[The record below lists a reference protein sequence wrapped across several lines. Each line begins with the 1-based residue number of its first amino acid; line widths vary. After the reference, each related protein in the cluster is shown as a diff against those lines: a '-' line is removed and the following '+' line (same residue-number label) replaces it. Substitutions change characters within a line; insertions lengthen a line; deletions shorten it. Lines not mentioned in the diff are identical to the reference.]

1 MLPNLFRKTPLA
13 WFQVTR
19 EKTRLLVAIAGI
31 AFADILMFVQ
41 LGFKDA
47 LFDSAAVPYQTLQSD
62 LFIVNPQFET
72 LFSTKTF
79 SRERLLQAA
88 AVDDVES
95 ISWLYIAIAQW
106 RNPTTRTSRSILV
119 FGTDPASRAFKLPE
133 VNQHLSDLQ
142 QLNQV
147 LFDQAGR
154 PEFGDIATLL
164 KTTSPLQTEVND
176 NLVRVTGV
184 FTLGASFSAD
194 GNVITSDST
203 FLRIFPD
210 RQPEDIDVGLI
221 KLKPTADIKQ
231 VQAALKASLPNDVLV
246 MTLPEFA
253 TREKDYWANAT
264 PIGFIFTLGTVVGF
278 IVGVVIVYQILYS
291 DVSDHLPEYAT
302 LKAMGYGDFYF
313 VGVLIQEA
321 LLLAILGF
329 LPGAVLATGL
339 YVLAQGATMLPIAMT
354 IERATNVF
362 ILTVVMCVGSGV
374 IAMRK
379 LQSADPADI
388 F

>member
-1 MLPNLFRKTPLA
+1 MPKLFRKTPLA

-88 AVDDVES
+88 AVDGVDS

-106 RNPTTRTSRSILV
+106 RNPTTRTSRPILV
-119 FGTDPASRAFKLPE
+119 FGIDPASKAFKLPE

-203 FLRIFPD
+203 FLRIFRD
-210 RQPEDIDVGLI
+210 RQPKDIDVGLI
-221 KLKPTADIKQ
+221 KLQPRVDIKQ
-231 VQAALKASLPNDVLV
+231 VQASLKASLPNDVLV

-253 TREKDYWANAT
+253 TREKDYWANA
-264 PIGFIFTLGTVVGF
+264 P
-278 IVGVVIVYQILYS
+278 
-291 DVSDHLPEYAT
+291 
-302 LKAMGYGDFYF
+302 
-313 VGVLIQEA
+313 
-321 LLLAILGF
+321 
-329 LPGAVLATGL
+329 
-339 YVLAQGATMLPIAMT
+339 
-354 IERATNVF
+354 
-362 ILTVVMCVGSGV
+362 
-374 IAMRK
+374 
-379 LQSADPADI
+379 QSASFLRWEPSWASSSAW
-388 F
+388 